1 MLDFLSKLFGKDEET
16 PSKVTAKER
25 LRLVLVHDRA
35 SLSPQLLEILKEELI
50 GVISKYM
57 EIDKHELE
65 VNLDSTND
73 SMALVANIPVRHMK
87 RSSPL
92 ETN

>member
-1 MLDFLSKLFGKDEET
+1 VLDFINKLFGKDEEVG
-16 PSKVTAKER
+16 SKVTAKER

-57 EIDKHELE
+57 EIDRQELE
-65 VNLDSTND
+65 VNFDSSDD
-73 SMALVANIPVRHMK
+73 SMALVANIPVRNMK
-87 RSSPL
+87 RTA
-92 ETN
+92 EN